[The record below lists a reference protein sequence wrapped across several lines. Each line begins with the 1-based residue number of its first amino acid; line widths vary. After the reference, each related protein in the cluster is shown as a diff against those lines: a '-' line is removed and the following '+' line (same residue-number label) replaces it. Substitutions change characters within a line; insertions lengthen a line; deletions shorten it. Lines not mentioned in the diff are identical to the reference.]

1 VGRAILPFVGVTG
14 RPTTFFVTGA
24 TGFIGGKLVGELVRL
39 GHVVRA
45 LVRPASTRDGL
56 DGERITTI
64 EGDIGDRDSLVRG
77 MSGCAAVFHLA
88 AYARNW
94 ARDPRTF
101 FELNVEGT
109 RNVLAAARAV
119 GVERVVLTSTMVTFG
134 PTPPG
139 VVGDESMPRTTLRF
153 FTEYEESKT
162 LAEREALEAACDRLP
177 VVVVNPTRVYGPGKL
192 TEGNSVTV
200 MIDLYD
206 RGRFPVVL
214 AGGVHVANYAFV
226 DDLVRGHIF
235 AMEKGRVGER
245 YILGGENVSLRQLFD
260 LVDGVTGR
268 RHLRCTLPARLAMAY
283 GRLEKKKAEWLGLYP
298 RITPGWVETFL
309 QDWAYSSAKAERELG
324 YTITPLR
331 EGIRL
336 TCEWLYRRRSERGT
350 RR

>member
-1 VGRAILPFVGVTG
+1 MGVMA

-24 TGFIGGKLVGELVRL
+24 TGFIGGKLVGELTRC
-39 GHVVRA
+39 GHSVHA
-45 LVRPASTRDGL
+45 LVRPASSRDRL
-56 DGERITTI
+56 DGERITTV
-64 EGDIGDRDSLVRG
+64 EGDIRDRDSLLRA
-77 MSGCAAVFHLA
+77 MEGCAAVFHLA

-109 RNVLAAARAV
+109 RNVLGAARAA

-139 VVGDESMPRTTLRF
+139 VVGDESMPRITSRF

-162 LAEREALEAACDRLP
+162 VAEREALEVASDGLP

-206 RGRFPVVL
+206 RGRFPVLL
-214 AGGVHVANYAFV
+214 AGGVNVANYAFV
-226 DDLVRGHIF
+226 DDQVRGHIL
-235 AMEKGRVGER
+235 AMGKGRVGER

-260 LVDGVTGR
+260 LVDGVTGK
-268 RHLRCTLPARLAMAY
+268 RHLRCSLPVRLAMAY
-283 GRLEKKKAEWLGLYP
+283 GRLEKRKAEWLGLYP

-324 YTITPLR
+324 YTITPLQ

-336 TCEWLYRRRSERGT
+336 TCEWLHRRRAERGT
-350 RR
+350 KG